1 MTRIRGLLLSGL
13 LAAAGLSFGG
23 SAFAA
28 DPDTEARERY
38 ERAIKLYEDADFD
51 GALVE
56 LERAYKLRPSYKL
69 LYNIARVRFALNDY
83 AAALKAY
90 RQYLAEGGD
99 KLTAT
104 RKDEVQAEI
113 KKLERRVANL
123 KVEVDVDGAEIYV
136 DDTLVGTSPMAEPVL
151 VNAGLRRIAVRHPDY
166 TQQGRRVSIAGG
178 DDESLSI
185 RLKTAKPVTTATP
198 PPKPGGPTPV
208 APPPEPT
215 EQVEDE
221 GGAPW
226 FGWVLTGVFAATA
239 ATTGVIALSANG
251 SLADKRDSADASADD
266 LDSESKRVRTL
277 AIVTDV
283 MIAATVI
290 TGGIT
295 LWLSLDDDTDPAA
308 DSGTASRGR
317 STTTQLGLAPT
328 GVSLRMQF

>member
-1 MTRIRGLLLSGL
+1 MRGLLLSGL
-13 LAAAGLSFGG
+13 IASAGLGFAGQ
-23 SAFAA
+23 ADAA

-38 ERAIKLYEDADFD
+38 ERALKLYEDADFD

-56 LERAYKLRPSYKL
+56 LERAYKLRPSHKL

-90 RQYLAEGGD
+90 RQYLAEGAD
-99 KLTAT
+99 KIPAS
-104 RKDEVQAEI
+104 RRDEVQAEM
-113 KKLERRVANL
+113 KKLERRVASL

-136 DDTLVGTSPMAEPVL
+136 DDALVGTSPMMEPVL
-151 VNAGLRRIAVRHPDY
+151 VNAGLRRIAVRHADY
-166 TQQGRRVSIAGG
+166 NQQGRRLSIAGG
-178 DDESLSI
+178 DEETLSI
-185 RLKTAKPVTTATP
+185 QLKASNPSSLPTP
-198 PPKPGGPTPV
+198 PDEPREPPPV
-208 APPPEPT
+208 VPPPDAPPER
-215 EQVEDE
+215 ESE

-251 SLADKRDSADASADD
+251 SLADKRDSPGASADE

-283 MIAATVI
+283 MIAATLI

-295 LWLSLDDDTDPAA
+295 LWLSMDDDSDPAA
-308 DSGTASRGR
+308 DQGTAYRGRR
-317 STTTQLGLAPT
+317 STTQVGLGPS

>member
-1 MTRIRGLLLSGL
+1 MRRIRGFVLGGL
-13 LAAAGLSFGG
+13 ITATALGVGG
-23 SAFAA
+23 RAHAA

-56 LERAYKLRPSYKL
+56 LERAYKLRPTYKL

-83 AAALKAY
+83 ASAVKGY

-99 KLTAT
+99 KIPAS
-104 RKDEVQAEI
+104 RRDEVQAEI
-113 KKLERRVANL
+113 KKLERRVAKL
-123 KVEVDVDGAEIYV
+123 TVQVDVEGAEIYV
-136 DDTLVGTSPMAEPVL
+136 DDALVGTSPMREPVL

-166 TQQGRRVSIAGG
+166 NQQGRRLSIAGG
-178 DDESLSI
+178 DEESLSI
-185 RLKTAKPVTTATP
+185 DLKATKPSTAPTP
-198 PPKPGGPTPV
+198 PPKPGEP
-208 APPPEPT
+208 PPPEPP
-215 EQVEDE
+215 QVPEEPEAE

-251 SLADKRDSADASADD
+251 SLKDKRDSPNASADD

-283 MIAATVI
+283 MLAATLV

-295 LWLSLDDDTDPAA
+295 LWLSMDDDSDPTA
-308 DSGTASRGR
+308 DQGTAYRAPRTS
-317 STTTQLGLAPT
+317 TQLGVGPS

>member
-1 MTRIRGLLLSGL
+1 MRRIRGLLLSGL
-13 LAAAGLSFGG
+13 LASVVLGFGR
-23 SAFAA
+23 SAFGA

-99 KLTAT
+99 KLPAS
-104 RKDEVQAEI
+104 RKDEVQTEI
-113 KKLERRVANL
+113 KKLERRVAKL

-136 DDTLVGTSPMAEPVL
+136 DDALVGTSPMTEPVL
-151 VNAGLRRIAVRHPDY
+151 VNAGLRRIAVRHPEY
-166 TQQGRRVSIAGG
+166 SQQGRKVSIAGG
-178 DDESLSI
+178 DEEALSI
-185 RLKTAKPVTTATP
+185 QLKSAKPSTTAAP
-198 PPKPGGPTPV
+198 PPQPGGPTP
-208 APPPEPT
+208 PPPTPGPSE
-215 EQVEDE
+215 EVVDE
-221 GGAPW
+221 GGSPW

-251 SLADKRDSADASADD
+251 SLADKRDSAGASADD
-266 LDSESKRVRTL
+266 LDTEAKRVRTL

-295 LWLSLDDDTDPAA
+295 LWLSMDDDSDPAA
-308 DSGTASRGR
+308 DAGMAHRRRGTS
-317 STTTQLGLAPT
+317 TQLGLGPN